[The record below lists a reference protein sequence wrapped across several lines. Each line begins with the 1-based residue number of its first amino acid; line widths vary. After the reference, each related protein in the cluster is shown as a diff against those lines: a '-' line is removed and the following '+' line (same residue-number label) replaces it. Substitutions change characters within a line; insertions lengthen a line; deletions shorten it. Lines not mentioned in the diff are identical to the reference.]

1 MIGCGFVVHD
11 EVGNIIAARIEGL
24 QGPMTALDAESLSC
38 RADLQW
44 LFWKIFGG
52 REGKKGKIKSWWQGL
67 EPGKWEIFCYI
78 NKAVQLLFKLG
89 ELLLH

>member
-11 EVGNIIAARIEGL
+11 EVGNIITARIGGL
-24 QGPMTALDAESLSC
+24 QGSMTALDAESLS
-38 RADLQW
+38 ALQW

-67 EPGKWEIFCYI
+67 EPGKWETFYYI
-78 NKAVQLLFKLG
+78 NKVVQLLFKLG